1 MQKVETFEVPRALVK
16 RTGRSVRG
24 EAMRDTDRYFMDGVA
39 DTLMLD
45 VSFIA
50 RRSITAAAVYLCA
63 MLSSDAARA
72 AVLPINDHDS
82 VRSAITAIALARC
95 GRVDRSGDRSP
106 HDVVGRQ
113 HGELGHRHV

>member
-1 MQKVETFEVPRALVK
+1 MQKVETFEVPRAPVK
-16 RTGRSVRG
+16 RTGRAVRG
-24 EAMRDTDRYFMDGVA
+24 ADRCFIDGVA

-50 RRSITAAAVYLCA
+50 RRSITATAVDLCA
-63 MLSSDAARA
+63 MLSSDVARA

-106 HDVVGRQ
+106 HDVVGRR